1 MGHPNAPTK
10 TVRSIWT
17 GTHVYVSTKLLAFRS
32 SWIFN
37 LEGGCTLFVKT
48 HVLSTPIGN
57 PTRRTDNDQCA
68 SARIRQ
74 MIQCHRQDK
83 NLESDLRRRDNLG
96 LVTSNPATPTATLHS
111 IAWSWFVGFFNFM
124 TLDLGSLPWAWVL
137 RMCSQFS
144 TCTKAHRGPKR
155 ASFGHASLTWL
166 DSKPPKRRCHV
177 DTKSKFPRIWKRG

>member
-1 MGHPNAPTK
+1 MHLQKLCDQFEGGPMCMFPPNFWHSGHPE
-10 TVRSIWT
+10 S
-17 GTHVYVSTKLLAFRS
+17 STWKVVALCLSKHMFYQHLLAIQHEELTTTS
-32 SWIFN
+32 
-37 LEGGCTLFVKT
+37 V
-48 HVLSTPIGN
+48 
-57 PTRRTDNDQCA
+57 

-111 IAWSWFVGFFNFM
+111 IAWSWFVGSVFNFM

-155 ASFGHASLTWL
+155 DSFGHASLTWL

-177 DTKSKFPRIWKRG
+177 DTKSKCPRIWKRG